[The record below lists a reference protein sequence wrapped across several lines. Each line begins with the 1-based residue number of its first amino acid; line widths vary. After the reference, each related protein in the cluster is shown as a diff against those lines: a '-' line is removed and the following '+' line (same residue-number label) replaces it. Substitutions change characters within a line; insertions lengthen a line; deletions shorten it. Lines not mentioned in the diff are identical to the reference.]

1 MALFV
6 RDFIDAEP
14 RRVQIVESGNKPT
27 QIFLIDPFNRF
38 PVDLCHRCDVGE
50 RHLRTE
56 HAHIVLEPLGVEAVL
71 VHKVQLLNAAI
82 ATSTPYLP
90 LSEGEV
96 ALLRAEIEVSDPSG
110 IGILNGR
117 APLATDRTIGSHAC
131 TIQNQR
137 HTVLI
142 FTEIAKRISAE
153 IEEVSE

>member
-6 RDFIDAEP
+6 GDFIDAEP
-14 RRVQIVESGNKPT
+14 RRVQLVESDDESA
-27 QIFLIDPFNRF
+27 QVLLVDPFRRL

-56 HAHIVLEPLGVEAVL
+56 HAHIVLKPLGVGTVL
-71 VHKVQLLNAAI
+71 VHKVQLLNATI

-90 LSEGEV
+90 LSKDEE
-96 ALLRAEIEVSDPSG
+96 ALLRTEIKVSDPSG

-117 APLATDRTIGSHAC
+117 APLATDGAVGSHAC

-137 HTVLI
+137 HAVLI
-142 FTEIAKRISAE
+142 FAEIAKLVSAE